1 MSDTVRMMV
10 TTHMGAQVRKTGAR
24 KAIDISLRIDVP
36 ADIVSAS
43 SSEAPTVLRTKH
55 VEKGAHVVR
64 EYRAFDG
71 RLFEPVRDDGD
82 RPVGVDAFQQFLSL
96 RQEASSWRSPFAT
109 SDEVLISPNAKK
121 PVSTRALPHEREAG
135 FKEVIKDDRV
145 ARMAEIARAAAA
157 FVVVDGVVHRE
168 CMAPRWVIRETDK
181 RKLSMVA
188 ETSPTWPSMDSF
200 AIGRTAEAYAYLAM
214 KAKHLRTTSEVKL
227 GPKEVDEAGLPIGDA
242 LALSGCSVEG
252 DVAPSCADTVAVAAA
267 YGRAL
272 AVETAPFLGALP
284 RPAVDPW
291 IEARDVARN
300 LGAFDE
306 VEAGVVFAAAE
317 EFVDIMRETDL
328 NATDQKKRQE
338 FIRKIVEPVR
348 LRLSFEDVPQPAAVP
363 DLGDFTP

>member
-36 ADIVSAS
+36 ADIAAA

-55 VEKGAHVVR
+55 VEKGGHVVR

-82 RPVGVDAFQQFLSL
+82 RPVGVEAFQQFLSSG
-96 RQEASSWRSPFAT
+96 RMPSWRSPFAT

-135 FKEVIKDDRV
+135 FKEVLKDDRV
-145 ARMAEIARAAAA
+145 KRMAEVARAAAA
-157 FVVVDGVVHRE
+157 FVVVDGIVHRE

-227 GPKEVDEAGLPIGDA
+227 GAKEVDGAGLPIGDA

-252 DVAPSCADTVAVAAA
+252 DVAPSCADAVAVAAA

-284 RPAVDPW
+284 VPPSIPGSRPATWP
-291 IEARDVARN
+291 RRSN
-300 LGAFDE
+300 
-306 VEAGVVFAAAE
+306 
-317 EFVDIMRETDL
+317 RST
-328 NATDQKKRQE
+328 R
-338 FIRKIVEPVR
+338 RP
-348 LRLSFEDVPQPAAVP
+348 PAWSSP
-363 DLGDFTP
+363 RPRSSSIS